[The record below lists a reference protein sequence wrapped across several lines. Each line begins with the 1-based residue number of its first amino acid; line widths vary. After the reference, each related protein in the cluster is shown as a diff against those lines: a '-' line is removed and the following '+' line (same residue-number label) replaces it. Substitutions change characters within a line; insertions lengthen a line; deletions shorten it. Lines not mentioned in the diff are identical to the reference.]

1 MSADSFS
8 LFPFTSWVEYRYLMK
23 PFFYSEVIYLH
34 SRNDIDIGRI
44 HIKKEKHLI
53 KRGIIQTPYYHE
65 LYFVFN
71 RGKSLVLTL
80 NSTRQTSMLLD

>member
-8 LFPFTSWVEYRYLMK
+8 RFPFTSWVEYQYPMK

-44 HIKKEKHLI
+44 HIKKEKHLV
-53 KRGIIQTPYYHE
+53 KRGNT
-65 LYFVFN
+65 N
-71 RGKSLVLTL
+71 TL
-80 NSTRQTSMLLD
+80 LSWTLRCF